1 MLRGVVKSL
10 VSLIICLVFGVIV
23 FRLDEVW
30 NLFKDFYTNFS
41 WEMLATVLFTGFLTG
56 MNFILEWGTW
66 KKGRSERK
74 KQKKEAKEKMNQ

>member
-10 VSLIICLVFGVIV
+10 VSLIIFLAFGVIV

-41 WEMLATVLFTGFLTG
+41 WEMLITVLFTGFLTG

>member
-10 VSLIICLVFGVIV
+10 VSLIICLAFGVIV

-30 NLFKDFYTNFS
+30 SVVKDFYTNFS